1 MNYTHLGRTGLKV
14 SRLCLGTMNFGDVT
28 DEKTSARILDE
39 ALEAGINF
47 IDTADVY
54 GTEQSPDIQQGSGL
68 SEEIIGRWLQQGGR
82 RERIVLA
89 TKVYQPMGPGPND
102 RRLSAYHIRKACEDS
117 LRRLKTDHIDVYQM
131 HHIDRHTPW
140 EEIWQA
146 MELLV
151 QQGKVLYIGSSNF
164 AGWDIA
170 TAQSVATARH
180 FLGLV
185 AEQSLYNLTARTIEL
200 EVIPACRHFGLGL
213 IPWSPL
219 AGGLLGGVLKKMA
232 SGRRARPASARLIEQ
247 YRPQLEAY
255 EGLCEDLGET
265 PSDVALAWL
274 LQNPVAAVPAS
285 RDRRNFLIAGAG
297 LALAATTLGRS
308 GAVMAKPAGQDT
320 PNAPSDAAPVRKE
333 TLTTRKLGSLEVS
346 SMGLGCLPMVGY
358 YGGGPRDRKAMVS
371 LIRAAFEQGITFFDT
386 AEVYGPHLSEEFVGE
401 ALAPVRDRVV
411 IATKFGFGVEE
422 GKPTSLNS
430 HPDHIRRAVEG
441 SLKRLKT
448 DHIDLLYQ
456 HRPDPNVPIEDVA
469 ETVKALI
476 QEGKVKHWGLS
487 EASARTIRRA
497 HAVLPVTAVQSEYAM
512 WWREPETRIFPTL
525 EELGIGFVP
534 YCPTARSFLAGAVN
548 PSQRFDSTDRRHN
561 LPRFQPDA
569 LAKNMVLLEFAQSW
583 ARRKNTTPVQFALA
597 WVMAQRPWIVPI
609 PGTTQYPHLIENSG
623 APQVRLTDS
632 ELREIDA
639 ALAKIPLQGGRAD
652 PFTESQFDKS

>member
-68 SEEIIGRWLQQGGR
+68 SEEIIGRWFQQGGR

-219 AGGLLGGVLKKMA
+219 AGGLLGGVLKM
-232 SGRRARPASARLIEQ
+232 
-247 YRPQLEAY
+247 
-255 EGLCEDLGET
+255 
-265 PSDVALAWL
+265 
-274 LQNPVAAVPAS
+274 
-285 RDRRNFLIAGAG
+285 IAGAG

-320 PNAPSDAAPVRKE
+320 PNAPSEAVLVQKE

-346 SMGLGCLPMVGY
+346 GMGLGCLPMVGY

>member
-1 MNYTHLGRTGLKV
+1 MSKMMH
-14 SRLCLGTMNFGDVT
+14 D
-28 DEKTSARILDE
+28 
-39 ALEAGINF
+39 
-47 IDTADVY
+47 
-54 GTEQSPDIQQGSGL
+54 
-68 SEEIIGRWLQQGGR
+68 
-82 RERIVLA
+82 
-89 TKVYQPMGPGPND
+89 QP
-102 RRLSAYHIRKACEDS
+102 S
-117 LRRLKTDHIDVYQM
+117 
-131 HHIDRHTPW
+131 
-140 EEIWQA
+140 
-146 MELLV
+146 
-151 QQGKVLYIGSSNF
+151 
-164 AGWDIA
+164 
-170 TAQSVATARH
+170 
-180 FLGLV
+180 
-185 AEQSLYNLTARTIEL
+185 
-200 EVIPACRHFGLGL
+200 
-213 IPWSPL
+213 
-219 AGGLLGGVLKKMA
+219 
-232 SGRRARPASARLIEQ
+232 
-247 YRPQLEAY
+247 
-255 EGLCEDLGET
+255 
-265 PSDVALAWL
+265 
-274 LQNPVAAVPAS
+274 AAVPAS

-497 HAVLPVTAVQSEYAM
+497 HAVLPERQLSIVLKENTFGASGLAVHKDG
-512 WWREPETRIFPTL
+512 RIFIASVGDMQRGSVRAIEPNGTREQMIVATDAGFL
-525 EELGIGFVP
+525 VNDLVFDNQGGFYFTDSRGNSADPQGGVFYVSPNVGSIHAILPGLAVGNGIAIDP
-534 YCPTARSFLAGAVN
+534 AG
-548 PSQRFDSTDRRHN
+548 SQIWATEH
-561 LPRFQPDA
+561 
-569 LAKNMVLLEFAQSW
+569 AKNRLHRVRLSDATTVAPFGSVVTYQFTGPAPDGARVDSEGNVYVAISGQGRVMVFNRNGLPIGQIVLPDRDKGRNLKS
-583 ARRKNTTPVQFALA
+583 TSLA
-597 WVMAQRPWIVPI
+597 IRPGHRELFIVA
-609 PGTTQYPHLIENSG
+609 NSG
-623 APQVRLTDS
+623 TEPGGAMIFRSGAFAP
-632 ELREIDA
+632 A
-639 ALAKIPLQGGRAD
+639 
-652 PFTESQFDKS
+652 PFPFSHQ

>member
-1 MNYTHLGRTGLKV
+1 MSKMIH
-14 SRLCLGTMNFGDVT
+14 D
-28 DEKTSARILDE
+28 
-39 ALEAGINF
+39 
-47 IDTADVY
+47 
-54 GTEQSPDIQQGSGL
+54 
-68 SEEIIGRWLQQGGR
+68 
-82 RERIVLA
+82 
-89 TKVYQPMGPGPND
+89 QP
-102 RRLSAYHIRKACEDS
+102 S
-117 LRRLKTDHIDVYQM
+117 
-131 HHIDRHTPW
+131 
-140 EEIWQA
+140 
-146 MELLV
+146 
-151 QQGKVLYIGSSNF
+151 
-164 AGWDIA
+164 
-170 TAQSVATARH
+170 
-180 FLGLV
+180 
-185 AEQSLYNLTARTIEL
+185 
-200 EVIPACRHFGLGL
+200 
-213 IPWSPL
+213 
-219 AGGLLGGVLKKMA
+219 
-232 SGRRARPASARLIEQ
+232 
-247 YRPQLEAY
+247 
-255 EGLCEDLGET
+255 
-265 PSDVALAWL
+265 
-274 LQNPVAAVPAS
+274 AAVPAS

-320 PNAPSDAAPVRKE
+320 PNAPSAAVPVQKE

-497 HAVLPVTAVQSEYAM
+497 HAVLITRLHAVPS
-512 WWREPETRIFPTL
+512 
-525 EELGIGFVP
+525 P
-534 YCPTARSFLAGAVN
+534 YRPGS
-548 PSQRFDSTDRRHN
+548 
-561 LPRFQPDA
+561 
-569 LAKNMVLLEFAQSW
+569 VLF
-583 ARRKNTTPVQFALA
+583 
-597 WVMAQRPWIVPI
+597 RPWRPSRTSTFHRRRSCSKGSCSI
-609 PGTTQYPHLIENSG
+609 GTITCCLLMWRRG
-623 APQVRLTDS
+623 ACLS
-632 ELREIDA
+632 
-639 ALAKIPLQGGRAD
+639 
-652 PFTESQFDKS
+652 